1 MWWRNGVEKVLWKLV
16 GILTGLFAAKTGRS
30 VLDRAWAR
38 TKGGEPPRNP
48 AAPGTTWGEAVTW
61 AVASGVAVA
70 IMRLLATRGAASAW
84 KKAAGHLPPG
94 LEEVGN

>member
-1 MWWRNGVEKVLWKLV
+1 MEKVLWKLV
-16 GILTGLFAAKTGRS
+16 GILTGLAAAKTGRS
-30 VLDRAWAR
+30 VMDKAWAR

-48 AAPGTTWGEAVTW
+48 AAPGTTWSEALTW

-70 IMRLLATRGAASAW
+70 IARLFATRGAAAAW
-84 KKAAGHLPPG
+84 RKGTGHLPPG